1 MVMTSGSGRLRLARD
16 DSAPTSH
23 VLVGALLVYLGSG
36 GVRRLDLALLQDLA
50 HDLVRRRLALDLG

>member
-23 VLVGALLVYLGSG
+23 VLAGALFVYLLEAANQAKISSCVG
-36 GVRRLDLALLQDLA
+36 LWPDA
-50 HDLVRRRLALDLG
+50 